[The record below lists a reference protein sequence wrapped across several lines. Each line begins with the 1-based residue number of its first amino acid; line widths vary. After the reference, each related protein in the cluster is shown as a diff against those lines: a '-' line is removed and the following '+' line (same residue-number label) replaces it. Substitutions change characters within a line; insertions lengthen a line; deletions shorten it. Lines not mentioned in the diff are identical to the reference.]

1 MQRGRACKGGSEV
14 GHGNRSLPTAVF
26 RVVRARSAWGEEPE
40 KVSRP
45 LLAACRR
52 ATLRVQGA
60 PGRVFGSKGRR
71 RAAWNPAWA
80 PRPSGHGMRSV
91 GDCWGAREGYV
102 GTSRGGRRRVSE
114 SRRRYPNR
122 DGLSRAAHGR
132 YAHGAAGGEAALH
145 AERLRCCAARPSEE
159 GGRLL
164 TGINEKDERRE
175 LLDAVADAGRLARG
189 LDQLL
194 ESMAHIDQ
202 LDPLD
207 VEGILALRS
216 ISERCAE
223 RIEDAARILEAAER
237 GLLCRT
243 LNAAR
248 RKGTLRSRR
257 GSRRVARPA
266 SSILAGARNWGALG
280 QLSPLMV
287 SSSSTM

>member
-1 MQRGRACKGGSEV
+1 MGRRTRKSVAALAGRLPACDPARPRSAGAGFGSE
-14 GHGNRSLPTAVF
+14 
-26 RVVRARSAWGEEPE
+26 
-40 KVSRP
+40 
-45 LLAACRR
+45 
-52 ATLRVQGA
+52 
-60 PGRVFGSKGRR
+60 GRR
-71 RAAWNPAWA
+71 RAAWNRTWA
-80 PRPSGHGMRSV
+80 PGLPDMGCDLSAIAGALARVTSGRRVEDG
-91 GDCWGAREGYV
+91 GAFP
-102 GTSRGGRRRVSE
+102 SRGAATLIGTASPVPLTVDMLTGPLAARR
-114 SRRRYPNR
+114 
-122 DGLSRAAHGR
+122 LSMRNG
-132 YAHGAAGGEAALH
+132 YGAAQH
-145 AERLRCCAARPSEE
+145 VRRK
-159 GGRLL
+159 

-194 ESMAHIDQ
+194 ESMAHADQ

>member
-1 MQRGRACKGGSEV
+1 MQRGRDGKGGSEV
-14 GHGNRSLPTAVF
+14 GRGCRNLPTSVF

-60 PGRVFGSKGRR
+60 PGRVSDRRGGGVRHGIGHGRR
-71 RAAWNPAWA
+71 GFRTWDAT
-80 PRPSGHGMRSV
+80 RRRLL
-91 GDCWGAREGYV
+91 GAREGYV

-194 ESMAHIDQ
+194 ESMAHADQ